1 MVERVSALAAVY
13 RLGVAGQIPESGPC
27 VRLREIRDLRIAQ
40 IAAWPDTFTRVQEA
54 LASALGGGSAPRPGS
69 WVPWG
74 SRARLA
80 RVEPLK
86 WWLMES
92 GEEAANGPA
101 PPELP
106 SDAAMGLDL
115 SHSRTG
121 IRVTGPAAAQ
131 LLMRFMAVNLRGTS
145 FAHGAVATGMF
156 DHVSATVLR
165 DDAEN
170 GPGYDLLL
178 PRTFSESCWLELVEA
193 AERFGAEI
201 LPADG

>member
-1 MVERVSALAAVY
+1 MVERVSALAAVF
-13 RLGVAGQIPESGPC
+13 RAGVAGPIPERGPR
-27 VRLREIRDLRIAQ
+27 VRLKEIRNLRIAQ
-40 IAAWPDTFTRVQEA
+40 IAAWADTVASVQEA
-54 LASALGGGSAPRPGS
+54 LASGLGGAPGPGPGW

-74 SRARLA
+74 ARARLL

-92 GEEAANGPA
+92 GAEAANRLA
-101 PPELP
+101 APELP

-121 IRVTGPAAAQ
+121 IRVTGPSAAQ
-131 LLMRFMAVNLRGTS
+131 LLMRFMAVDLRGSS
-145 FAHGAVATGMF
+145 FSHGAVATGLF

-165 DDAEN
+165 DDAGE

-178 PRTFSESCWLELVEA
+178 PRTFVESCWLELVEA
-193 AERFGAEI
+193 AERFGTEI
-201 LPADG
+201 VPGDG